1 MKTIFTFLGMLLFT
15 VVSAQD
21 KVFVHTATAANSS
34 FNITNLDHPDLNGNS
49 SATFIVTHN
58 LDNGGVQYNDKV
70 SGTWYDGSVWT
81 VYNEDVTDIVEG
93 SSYNIYIPQ
102 GGKMISAEA
111 DGTSYDIEL
120 NDPAINGDPN
130 AVIVY
135 ATYYNPNNVYNNNNY
150 GFWYN
155 ASTDRWHIYNEET
168 TTNIPNG
175 AVFTLLIDEGTG
187 GATAFSHTTT
197 AGNTSS
203 NYTTIDHPSLNGK
216 PDAYPVVSHNWG
228 ASGDPSNIIM
238 DNTIGVWYNG
248 SNWTIYT
255 EDISVMPE
263 DVKFNIYVADEPLGV
278 GEETVAEINSYPNP
292 TNGEVTFTSKEAISS
307 INIYNIL
314 GQEVK
319 QISGNNNTDLT
330 INISG
335 LAAGNY
341 IAKVQA
347 GKAVQSVKLIKL

>member
-15 VVSAQD
+15 VALAQD
-21 KVFVHTATAANSS
+21 KVFVHTATAG
-34 FNITNLDHPDLNGNS
+34 NISADATFLDHPDLNGNS
-49 SATFIVTHN
+49 SANFIVTHN
-58 LDNGGVQYNDKV
+58 LNNGGVQYNDHIT
-70 SGTWYDGSVWT
+70 GTFYNGTQWL
-81 VYNEDVTDIVEG
+81 VYNEDGSDMVEG

-111 DGTSYDIEL
+111 GGASYTIEL
-120 NDPAINGDPN
+120 NDPAINDDPN

-135 ATYYNPNNVYNNNNY
+135 STYYNPNSMRNDFNY
-150 GFWYN
+150 GMWYD
-155 ASTDRWHIYNEET
+155 ASNGRW
-168 TTNIPNG
+168 NIFKENLDPIDGG
-175 AVFTLLIDEGTG
+175 AAFSLLIDEGTG
-187 GATAFSHTTT
+187 DATAFRHTTT

-216 PDAYPVVSHNWG
+216 PEAYPVVAHNWG
-228 ASGDPSNIIM
+228 VTTDPINIIL
-238 DNTIGVWYNG
+238 DKTIGVWYNG

-255 EDISVMPE
+255 EDVSAMPE
-263 DVKFNIYVADEPLGV
+263 DVIFNIYVADEPLGV
-278 GEETVAEINSYPNP
+278 GEETVADISSYPNP
-292 TNGEVTFTSKEAISS
+292 TNGEVTFTSKEAISNVS
-307 INIYNIL
+307 IYNIL

-330 INISG
+330 INISE
-335 LAAGNY
+335 LATGNY